1 MLFNILTLFLP
12 RGYEQ
17 VIQTEDPQIAELNRL
32 RAERDAVILA
42 HNYQN
47 DEIQDLADFVGDSL
61 ALSQIAARNPA
72 KVIVFCGV
80 HFMAESAA
88 VLSPGKT
95 VLLPAETAG
104 CPMAEMADAAEVIKW
119 RQTYPRAAVVAYVN
133 SSAAVKA
140 VSDYCCTSSN
150 AVKLVQNIPETEIIF
165 LPDQN
170 LGRFVAEHVPEKTIH
185 LWPGY
190 CITHHRIRKEDVLK
204 VKEAHPQ
211 AKILIHPECRAEVV
225 ALADYTGSTSQI
237 IRYVKESDANTF
249 IIGTEMGILH
259 ALKKESPGKTF
270 YLMSPGLVCPNMK
283 QTTVDKVLASLQN
296 LTPIIT
302 VNPEIQKKARLALE
316 RMLQV
321 TAS

>member
-1 MLFNILTLFLP
+1 VINNADP
-12 RGYEQ
+12 R
-17 VIQTEDPQIAELNRL
+17 IAEINRL
-32 RAERDAVILA
+32 RTERDAVILA

-61 ALSQIAARNPA
+61 ALSQIAARTPA

-88 VLSPGKT
+88 ILSPDKT

-104 CPMAEMADAAEVIKW
+104 CPMAEMADATEVVKW
-119 RQTYPRAAVVAYVN
+119 RQTYPDAAIVAYVN

-140 VSDYCCTSSN
+140 VSDYCCTSAN
-150 AVKLVQNIPETEIIF
+150 AVQLVKSIPKTEIVF

-170 LGRFVAEHVPEKTIH
+170 LGRFVAAQVPEKTLR

-190 CITHHRIRKEDVLK
+190 CITHHRISKADVIK

-211 AKILIHPECRAEVV
+211 APLLIHPECRPEVV
-225 ALADYTGSTSQI
+225 ALADYAGSTFQI
-237 IRYVKESDANTF
+237 IQYVKTSRADTF

-259 ALKKESPGKTF
+259 ALKKDNPGKTF
-270 YLMSPGLVCPNMK
+270 YLMSPGLICPNMK
-283 QTTVDKVLASLQN
+283 QTTVDKVLVSLQT
-296 LTPIIT
+296 LTPVIT
-302 VNPEIQKKARLALE
+302 VDPEVGAKARRALD
-316 RMLQV
+316 RMLEV

>member
-1 MLFNILTLFLP
+1 VMKTDDP
-12 RGYEQ
+12 R
-17 VIQTEDPQIAELNRL
+17 IAEINRL
-32 RAERDAVILA
+32 RGERDAVILA

-61 ALSQIAARNPA
+61 ALSQIAAQTPA

-88 VLSPGKT
+88 ILSPDKT

-104 CPMAEMADAAEVIKW
+104 CPMAEMADAAAVTQW
-119 RQTYPRAAVVAYVN
+119 RQTYPDAAIVAYVN

-150 AVKLVQNIPETEIIF
+150 AVRLAQSIPETEIVF

-170 LGRFVAEHVPEKTIH
+170 LGRFVAAQVPEKTIR

-190 CITHHRIRKEDVLK
+190 CITHHRISKADVIK
-204 VKEAHPQ
+204 VMEAHPQ
-211 AKILIHPECRAEVV
+211 APILIHPECRAEVV
-225 ALADYTGSTSQI
+225 AMADYVGSTAQI
-237 IRYVKESDANTF
+237 IQYVKASEADTF

-259 ALKKESPGKTF
+259 ALKKDNPGKTY
-270 YLMSPGLVCPNMK
+270 YLMSPGLICPNMK
-283 QTTVDKVLASLQN
+283 QTTVDKVLASLQS
-296 LTPIIT
+296 LTPVIT
-302 VNPEIQKKARLALE
+302 IEPEIGEKARRALN
-316 RMLQV
+316 RMLAV